1 MEFVMIKQ
9 ILFVL
14 WLALPLLGACQSA
27 APLQSGNT
35 SGPMRGVWLTNI
47 ASDAL
52 FSKEKLEAAVALCD
66 SLGFNHIFVVT
77 WNDATTTYPSKV
89 MEQLTG
95 VAIQPELAG
104 RDPLAELI
112 TAAHARGI
120 KVHAWFEFGFSCSY
134 KKDDGGPIIAA
145 RPHWAARDQHGKI
158 AAKNNFQWMNAFHP
172 EVQDF
177 ITALIMELVHNYAID
192 GIQGDDRLPA
202 QPSNVGYDD
211 YTVGLY
217 RQAHGAQDPPRYE
230 QDYQWIKWRSG
241 LLNDYL
247 QRLTNTI
254 RAVRPGIIISMAPS
268 IYPWSEAEYLQDWP
282 TWINMGWIDW
292 VIPQVY
298 RYQMERYEYEL
309 TQITKR
315 QVAPEKQAV
324 LFPGILLQVDQ
335 YNPSPEF
342 LDQMIKANRRNG
354 YTGEVFFFF
363 EGLKKLKDYFRQTP
377 P

>member
-1 MEFVMIKQ
+1 MFKQ
-9 ILFVL
+9 ILFAL
-14 WLALPLLGACQSA
+14 SLALPVFSSCQTAASLPVSETPGA
-27 APLQSGNT
+27 
-35 SGPMRGVWLTNI
+35 MRGVWLTNI

-52 FSKEKLEAAVALCD
+52 FSRKNIEAAVALCD

-89 MEQLTG
+89 MERLTG
-95 VAIQPELAG
+95 VPIQPELAG

-145 RPHWAARDQHGKI
+145 KPHWAARDQHGNI

-177 ITALIMELVHNYAID
+177 ITDLIMELVQNYDID

-211 YTVGLY
+211 YTLALY
-217 RQAHGAQDPPRYE
+217 RQAHAGQDPPLYE
-230 QDYQWIKWRSG
+230 KDYNWIKWRSG

-247 QRLTNTI
+247 LKLTTTI
-254 RAVRPGIIISMAPS
+254 RAAKPDIIISMAPS

-298 RYQMERYEYEL
+298 RYQIERYEYEL
-309 TQITKR
+309 TKITR
-315 QVAPEKQAV
+315 LQVAPEKQAV
-324 LFPGILLQVDQ
+324 LFPGVLLQVDN

-354 YTGEVFFFF
+354 YQGEVFFFF
-363 EGLKKLKDYFRQTP
+363 EGLKPLKDYFLKTK
-377 P
+377 